1 VRARNGTGQI
11 KRLGSNKYRIRISA
25 GTDLSTG
32 KRKQLSWTVYGTL
45 QDAERKRAQKL
56 LSHTGETAPDSKIT
70 LSILI
75 KTHLDSPTRSGVA
88 RSPYSRHREQRR
100 FNAHIAPLLGNRT
113 ADEVT
118 PQELTLLYDSLLS
131 RGLNPTSV
139 QHIHGLLCAAY
150 SWGNRRGL
158 VFTNPTKSADC
169 PTAQA
174 PPPRSPAL
182 SVIQEH
188 LAILEVEDP
197 ETALVVRIA
206 ATIGLRRNELA
217 GLRWEHIDLVH
228 KTISIVEGI
237 SASPGEGLIV
247 TETKTGQHGHG
258 VLSIDDGLVELLED
272 TYAALEKR
280 AADIGEEIS
289 NNAYVF
295 SADPLSQRPLSP
307 DVLTKRLQKHMN
319 KHPEMPSFTLKDL
332 RSFCA
337 TQLHATGA
345 DVTTAQAVLRHQSSQ
360 TTLKY
365 YRAAQMSKV
374 RESTIELGERL
385 AANKPTKPNLE

>member
-1 VRARNGTGQI
+1 MKGHI
-11 KRLGSNKYRIRISA
+11 KKLGENKYLVRISC
-25 GTDLSTG
+25 TRDPLTG
-32 KRKQLSWTVYGTL
+32 KRSQPSKVVCGTRKDADLALAKLTVDHGHRTKATL
-45 QDAERKRAQKL
+45 AL
-56 LSHTGETAPDSKIT
+56 T
-70 LSILI
+70 LDDLVDQ
-75 KTHLDSPTRSGVA
+75 HLGAARRSG
-88 RSPYSRHREQRR
+88 E
-100 FNAHIAPLLGNRT
+100 
-113 ADEVT
+113 
-118 PQELTLLYDSLLS
+118 
-131 RGLNPTSV
+131 
-139 QHIHGLLCAAY
+139 
-150 SWGNRRGL
+150 
-158 VFTNPTKSADC
+158 
-169 PTAQA
+169 
-174 PPPRSPAL
+174 PRSPASTYRERNRYMNHVKAGFGDRQAGSITGQEITLFYDALL
-182 SVIQEH
+182 SKGQSARSIQRIHQLLRAAYNWALPRGLVSSNPVAQAICPSLQSDPLNPPTMEIVQEH
-188 LAILEVEDP
+188 LAILEGEGH

-206 ATIGLRRNELA
+206 ATIGLRRNEIA
-217 GLRWEHIDLVH
+217 GLRWKHVDLVH

-272 TYAALEKR
+272 AYASLEKR
-280 AADIGEEIS
+280 AADIGEETS

-307 DVLTKRLQKHMN
+307 DVLTKRLQKHMK
-319 KHPEMPSFTLKDL
+319 KHSEVSSFTLKDL

-385 AANKPTKPNLE
+385 SANKPTKPDLE